1 MSRVRS
7 IFALAVFV
15 GCAPPVGGVRLKGVS
30 TLSCADNGV
39 KVRWVR
45 DLDYDAIGCGRQ
57 VALRCPPS
65 DTGANC
71 RAISAVT
78 VVPPRATVAPPASSR
93 GYATVP
99 ARMPPS
105 SSWSSPPGGVYMPG
119 QYNQRTGTV
128 QTDYSHQ
135 YTRP

>member
-1 MSRVRS
+1 MSRAWSV
-7 IFALAVFV
+7 FAIAAFL
-15 GCAPPVGGVRLKGVS
+15 GCAPPVGGVRLKGAS
-30 TLSCADNGV
+30 TLRCGESDV

-45 DLDYDAIGCGRQ
+45 DLDYDAIGCGHE
-57 VALRCPPS
+57 VVLRCPPK

-78 VVPPRATVAPPASSR
+78 VVPPPATVTPSARTPSAYGTVSAS
-93 GYATVP
+93 TI
-99 ARMPPS
+99 PS
-105 SSWSSPPGGVYMPG
+105 SSPPGGIYMPG